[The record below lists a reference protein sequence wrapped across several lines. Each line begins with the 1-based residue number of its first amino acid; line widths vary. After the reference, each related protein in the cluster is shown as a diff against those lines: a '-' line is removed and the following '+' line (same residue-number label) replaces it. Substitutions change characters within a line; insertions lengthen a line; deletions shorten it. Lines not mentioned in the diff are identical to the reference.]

1 MKLDELLRTD
11 REAAALFD
19 ELPPDIQ
26 KSIRRK
32 GKDIGTLAALRDH
45 TINMIHQDGAF
56 YADDIVDGTNLD
68 PELKAQWTR
77 EHQA

>member
-19 ELPPDIQ
+19 DLPLSIQ
-26 KSIRRK
+26 EIIRRE
-32 GKDIGTLAALRDH
+32 GKDIDTLAALRDY
-45 TINMIHQDGAF
+45 TINMVHQDGPF
-56 YADDIVDGTNLD
+56 YADGVIDGTNLD